1 MCHMSP
7 RAWAIAGLVFVM
19 IIWGSTYAVTKSAV
33 AEVPPWLF
41 ALMRFGIACAILVPL
56 AQAQGGLSLLPKPMP
71 LGAIGLLGL
80 TGVTLFFLCLNLGL
94 VYTTATA
101 GALLQG
107 SVPACTAALAI
118 AILGER
124 VGRAHAVGIT
134 ISAIGV
140 AIVVLAGERRDD
152 APNPLLGNLLILG
165 SVISWS
171 TYTVLVRRLRHTH
184 QVAVTAYS
192 TLAGMLMLGPAAAYD
207 LAVQPPG
214 PVSGLAWLQA
224 LYLGTGA
231 GAFGYLLYNH
241 ALRFLGASQVANF
254 VNLTPVVGV
263 LCGTLFLGETLV
275 PLQLLGG
282 LLVLAGVSL
291 STRHQAAG

>member
-1 MCHMSP
+1 MSP
-7 RAWAIAGLVFVM
+7 RAWAIAGLVLVM
-19 IIWGSTYAVTKSAV
+19 TIWGSTYAVTKSAV

-41 ALMRFGIACAILVPL
+41 ALMRFGIACAILLPL
-56 AQAQGGLSLLPKPMP
+56 AQAQGGLSLLRKPPP
-71 LGAIGLLGL
+71 LGALGLLGL
-80 TGVTLFFLCLNLGL
+80 TGVTIFFLCLNLGL

-107 SVPACTAALAI
+107 SVPACTAALATL
-118 AILGER
+118 ILGER
-124 VGRAHAVGIT
+124 IGRAHAVGIAV
-134 ISAIGV
+134 SAVGV
-140 AIVVLAGERRDD
+140 AVVVLAGERRED
-152 APNPLLGNLLILG
+152 APNPLLGNLLVLG

-171 TYTVLVRRLRHTH
+171 TYTVLVRRLRHAH
-184 QVAVTAYS
+184 PVAVTAYS
-192 TLAGMLMLGPAAAYD
+192 TLAGTLMLVPAATYD

-214 PVSGLAWLQA
+214 PFSQVAWLQA

-263 LCGTLFLGETLV
+263 LCGTLFLDEALV